1 MVAPPPEKRTFFMS
15 GERGLPHPHGP
26 APGAGAG
33 GGGGGSQGPAADAA
47 MDVGAVCAGLPAVA
61 EPFPSSGPE
70 KGSSKASFL
79 TPPPLPLPPVWTPPP
94 PLLLLPLPLLVLS
107 AGPWGGEKAA
117 TTVRFLSGSNTQP
130 FVGESYDPPA
140 PAPSPAPAPAPSPA
154 PAPLASGEG

>member
-1 MVAPPPEKRTFFMS
+1 
-15 GERGLPHPHGP
+15 
-26 APGAGAG
+26 
-33 GGGGGSQGPAADAA
+33 

-79 TPPPLPLPPVWTPPP
+79 APPPPLPPVWTPPP
-94 PLLLLPLPLLVLS
+94 PLLLLPLLVLS

-140 PAPSPAPAPAPSPA
+140 PAPAPAPSPA